1 MNMHSPESAAFPS
14 GSAAPPP
21 GSTAPPPGSA
31 TSPAHAPAAPGPATA
46 APSVNSFQV
55 DLRGLVDLLS
65 HHLYSS
71 PRVYVRELLQNAVDA
86 VTARLAHDPGAPQR
100 IRLTATGDAVVMQ
113 DSGIGLT
120 SDEVHTLLATIGRS
134 SKRDGLE
141 NARQEF
147 LGQFGI
153 GLLACFVVARQ
164 IRVVSRSARKPDEPP
179 VEWLATDDGSYT
191 VRTLPHEAHPEPGT
205 TVRLEPRIGAE
216 EWTDPDR
223 VLELAQNFGS
233 LLPHDVTFTGPD
245 ATDRPVTERPA
256 AWDRPHPTPTARRV
270 ALAGHC
276 SRVFGFSPLDSI
288 DLDLPVAGVR
298 GVAYVLPAATSPAHR
313 AVHRVYLKGMLLTDR
328 ADNLLPD
335 WAFFVRVVLDTDTL
349 RPTASREN
357 LYDDET
363 LAAVREALGVRIRQW
378 LAELAAGEPD
388 RLASFLAVH
397 HLGVKS
403 MARHDADL
411 FALMLPWLPFETTDG
426 QVTLDEFV
434 SAHPHVHFT
443 PTVEEFRQVSPIAA
457 AHGLGVVNGGYTYD
471 ADLIALLPQVRQDV
485 TVSEL
490 DAGAVTAQLDP
501 VEPRQE
507 LALAG
512 FLATARTRLDALGC
526 DVTLRAFQPVTVPA
540 LFLDDRQAR
549 HERDRAAA
557 EEGADALWSDI
568 LGALRGSA
576 PRARLVLNH
585 NNPLVRRIAAITDGE
600 LAGTAVESLYGQAL
614 LMAQRPLR
622 PADSSLLNRAFLGL
636 LEWATH
642 PVTARQTDT
651 SEEGDK

>member
-1 MNMHSPESAAFPS
+1 MNLHTPD
-14 GSAAPPP
+14 
-21 GSTAPPPGSA
+21 TAGD
-31 TSPAHAPAAPGPATA
+31 PA
-46 APSVNSFQV
+46 VNSFQV

-86 VTARLAHDPGAPQR
+86 VTARRAHDPAAPAT
-100 IRLTATGDAVVMQ
+100 IRLSATGDAVVIE
-113 DSGIGLT
+113 DSGVGLT
-120 SDEVHTLLATIGRS
+120 ADEVHTLLATIGRS
-134 SKRDGLE
+134 SKRDALE
-141 NARQEF
+141 SARAEF

-164 IRVVSRSARKPDEPP
+164 IRVVTRSARRPGEPP
-179 VEWLATDDGSYT
+179 VEWLANDDGSYT
-191 VRTLPHEAHPEPGT
+191 VRTLPDEARPEPGT
-205 TVRLEPRIGAE
+205 TVRLEPRPGAE
-216 EWTDPDR
+216 EWTGPDR
-223 VLELAQNFGS
+223 VAQLATDYGS
-233 LLPHDVTFTGPD
+233 LLPYDVTFSGPGVTGRPL
-245 ATDRPVTERPA
+245 TDRPAV
-256 AWDRPHPTPTARRV
+256 WDRPHPTPTARRV

-276 SRVFGFSPLDSI
+276 ARQFGFTPLDSI

-298 GVAYVLPAATSPAHR
+298 GVAYVLPEATSPAGR
-313 AVHRVYLKGMLLTDR
+313 AAHRVYLKGMLLTDR

-363 LAAVREALGVRIRQW
+363 LAAVREALGARIRDW
-378 LAELAAGEPD
+378 LAELAAGDPD
-388 RLASFLAVH
+388 RLAAFLGVH

-403 MARHDADL
+403 MARHDPDL

-426 QVTLDEFV
+426 RTTLDDFV
-434 SAHPHVHFT
+434 RAHPHVHFT
-443 PTVEEFRQVSPIAA
+443 RTVEEFRQVSPIAA

-471 ADLIALLPQVRQDV
+471 ADLIALLPQIRDGV
-485 TVSEL
+485 TVGEL
-490 DAGAVTAQLDP
+490 DAGAVTAHLDP
-501 VEPRQE
+501 VDPAQE

-512 FLATARTRLDALGC
+512 FLATARARLDALGC
-526 DVTLRAFQPVTVPA
+526 DVALRAFQPVTVPA
-540 LFLDDRQAR
+540 LFLDDREAR

-557 EEGADALWSDI
+557 EESADSLWTDI

-585 NNPLVRRIAAITDGE
+585 NNPLVRRIAAVTDPE

-614 LMAQRPLR
+614 LMSQRPLR
-622 PADSSLLNRAFLGL
+622 PSDASLLNRAFLGL

-642 PVTARQTDT
+642 ATTPAPAAA
-651 SEEGDK
+651 EEDDK

>member
-1 MNMHSPESAAFPS
+1 MPMTLHTPDAA
-14 GSAAPPP
+14 GD
-21 GSTAPPPGSA
+21 
-31 TSPAHAPAAPGPATA
+31 PA
-46 APSVNSFQV
+46 VNSFQV

-86 VTARLAHDPGAPQR
+86 VTARRSHDPAAPAT
-100 IRLTATGDAVVMQ
+100 IRLSATGDAVVIE

-120 SDEVHTLLATIGRS
+120 ADEVHTLLATIGRS
-134 SKRDGLE
+134 SKRDSLE
-141 NARQEF
+141 SARAEF

-164 IRVVSRSARKPDEPP
+164 IRVVTRSARKPGEPP
-179 VEWLATDDGSYT
+179 VEWLANDDGSYT
-191 VRTLPHEAHPEPGT
+191 VRTLPDEARPEPGT
-205 TVRLEPRIGAE
+205 TVRLEPRPGAE
-216 EWTDPDR
+216 EWTAPDR
-223 VLELAQNFGS
+223 VAQLAADYGS
-233 LLPHDVTFTGPD
+233 LLPYDVTFSGPGVTGRPL
-245 ATDRPVTERPA
+245 TDRPAV
-256 AWDRPHPTPTARRV
+256 WDRAHPTPTARRV

-276 SRVFGFSPLDSI
+276 ARQFGFTPLDSI

-298 GVAYVLPAATSPAHR
+298 GVAYVLPEATSPAGR
-313 AVHRVYLKGMLLTDR
+313 AAHRVYLKGMLLTDR

-363 LAAVREALGVRIRQW
+363 LAAVREALGARIRDW
-378 LAELAAGEPD
+378 LAELAAGDPD
-388 RLASFLAVH
+388 RLAAFLGVH

-403 MARHDADL
+403 MARHDPDL

-426 QVTLDEFV
+426 RTTLDDFV
-434 SAHPHVHFT
+434 RAHPRVHFT
-443 PTVEEFRQVSPIAA
+443 RTVEEFRQVSPIAA

-471 ADLIALLPQVRQDV
+471 ADLIALLPQVRDGV
-485 TVSEL
+485 TVAEL
-490 DAGAVTAQLDP
+490 DAGAVTAHLDP
-501 VEPRQE
+501 VDPGQE

-526 DVTLRAFQPVTVPA
+526 DVALRAFQPVTVPA
-540 LFLDDRQAR
+540 LFLDDREAR

-557 EEGADALWSDI
+557 EESADSLWTDI

-585 NNPLVRRIAAITDGE
+585 NNPLVRRIAAVTDAE

-614 LMAQRPLR
+614 LMSQRPLR
-622 PADSSLLNRAFLGL
+622 PSDASLLNRAFLGL

-642 PVTARQTDT
+642 TTTPAPAAA
-651 SEEGDK
+651 EEDDK

>member
-1 MNMHSPESAAFPS
+1 MTLHTPDAA
-14 GSAAPPP
+14 GD
-21 GSTAPPPGSA
+21 
-31 TSPAHAPAAPGPATA
+31 PA
-46 APSVNSFQV
+46 VNSFQV

-86 VTARLAHDPGAPQR
+86 VTARRSHDPAAPAT
-100 IRLTATGDAVVMQ
+100 IRLSATGDAVVIE
-113 DSGIGLT
+113 DSGVGLT
-120 SDEVHTLLATIGRS
+120 ADEVHTLLATIGRS
-134 SKRDGLE
+134 SKRDSLE
-141 NARQEF
+141 SARAEF

-164 IRVVSRSARKPDEPP
+164 IRVVTRSAREPGEPP
-179 VEWLATDDGSYT
+179 VEWLANDDGSYT
-191 VRTLPHEAHPEPGT
+191 VRTLPDEARPEPGT
-205 TVRLEPRIGAE
+205 TVRLEPRPGAE
-216 EWTDPDR
+216 EWTAPDR
-223 VLELAQNFGS
+223 VAQLAADYGS
-233 LLPHDVTFTGPD
+233 LLPYDVTFSGPGVTGRPL
-245 ATDRPVTERPA
+245 TDRPAV
-256 AWDRPHPTPTARRV
+256 WDRAHPTPTARRV

-276 SRVFGFSPLDSI
+276 ARQFGFTPLDSI

-298 GVAYVLPAATSPAHR
+298 GVAYVLPEATSPAGR
-313 AVHRVYLKGMLLTDR
+313 AAHRVYLKGMLLTDR

-363 LAAVREALGVRIRQW
+363 LAAVREALGARIRDW
-378 LAELAAGEPD
+378 LAELAAGDPD
-388 RLASFLAVH
+388 RLAAFLGVH

-403 MARHDADL
+403 MARHDPDL

-426 QVTLDEFV
+426 RTTLDDFV
-434 SAHPHVHFT
+434 RAHPRVHFT
-443 PTVEEFRQVSPIAA
+443 RTVEEFRQVSPIAA

-471 ADLIALLPQVRQDV
+471 ADLIALLPQVRDGV
-485 TVSEL
+485 TVGEL
-490 DAGAVTAQLDP
+490 DAGAVTAHLDP
-501 VEPRQE
+501 VDPGQE

-526 DVTLRAFQPVTVPA
+526 DVALRAFQPVTVPA
-540 LFLDDRQAR
+540 LFLDDREAR

-557 EEGADALWSDI
+557 EESADSLWTDI

-585 NNPLVRRIAAITDGE
+585 NNPLVRRIAAVTDAE

-614 LMAQRPLR
+614 LMSQRPLR
-622 PADSSLLNRAFLGL
+622 PSDASLLNRAFLGL

-642 PVTARQTDT
+642 TTTPAPAAA
-651 SEEGDK
+651 EEDDK

>member
-1 MNMHSPESAAFPS
+1 M
-14 GSAAPPP
+14 PPV
-21 GSTAPPPGSA
+21 PPV
-31 TSPAHAPAAPGPATA
+31 
-46 APSVNSFQV
+46 PSVNTFQV

-86 VTARLAHDPGAPQR
+86 VTARLAHDPAAPAR
-100 IRLTATGDAVVMQ
+100 IRLTATDGAVVIE

-134 SKRDGLE
+134 SKRDNLE

-164 IRVVSRSARKPDEPP
+164 IRVVSRSARTPDAPP
-179 VEWLATDDGSYT
+179 VEWLASDDGSYT
-191 VRTLPHEAHPEPGT
+191 VRTLPHEARTEPGT
-205 TVRLEPRIGAE
+205 TVRLEPRPGAE
-216 EWTDPDR
+216 EWTEPRR
-223 VLELAQNFGS
+223 VAELAADYGS
-233 LLPHDVTFTGPD
+233 LLSHEVTFTGPGV
-245 ATDRPVTERPA
+245 TDRPLTERPA
-256 AWDRPHPTPTARRV
+256 VWDRSYPTPTARRV

-276 SRVFGFSPLDSI
+276 ARVFGFSPLDSI

-298 GVAYVLPAATSPAHR
+298 GVAYVLPDATSPAQR
-313 AVHRVYLKGMLLTDR
+313 AAHRVYLKGMLLTSR

-363 LAAVREALGVRIRQW
+363 LAAVREALGARIREW
-378 LAELAAGEPD
+378 LAELAAGDPD
-388 RLASFLAVH
+388 RLAAFLGVH

-403 MARHDADL
+403 MARHDAEL
-411 FALMLPWLPFETTDG
+411 FALMLPWLPFETSDG
-426 QVTLDEFV
+426 RVTLDEFV
-434 SAHPHVHFT
+434 RAHPEVHFT
-443 PTVEEFRQVSPIAA
+443 RTVEEFRQVSPIAA
-457 AHGLGVVNGGYTYD
+457 AHGLGIVNGGYTYD
-471 ADLIALLPQVRQDV
+471 ADLIALLPRIREDV
-485 TVSEL
+485 TISEL
-490 DAGAVTAQLDP
+490 DAGAVTAHLDP

-507 LALAG
+507 LALAS
-512 FLATARTRLDALGC
+512 FLATARTRLDPLGC
-526 DVTLRAFQPVTVPA
+526 DVALRSFQPVTVPA
-540 LFLDDRQAR
+540 LFLDDRAAR

-557 EEGADALWSDI
+557 EESADSLWTGI

-585 NNPLVRRIAAITDGE
+585 NNPLVRRIAAISDAE

-622 PADSSLLNRAFLGL
+622 PADTSLLNRAFLGL

-642 PVTARQTDT
+642 PVAGPPDPVAAAPDLEGNPPGV
-651 SEEGDK
+651 SKGPGVSDEEPAVTEEDDK